1 MQSPDGNLWRAE
13 HSVETNAT
21 AQAIWKLFCDVPG
34 WKRWNAGI
42 EHIEIAGPFAAGTVF
57 YMRPPGQETL
67 TSRLVEV
74 RPNES
79 FVDETS
85 VGDLLVRVAHRIQ
98 PLRNGRTRVT
108 YSVEAI
114 GRCRLS
120 PLNSWRKITRFR
132 ALRAGLHPGLRPSAV
147 GTSLRR

>member
-1 MQSPDGNLWRAE
+1 MQVSEESLWRGE
-13 HSVETNAT
+13 HSIDTKAT
-21 AQAIWKLFCDVPG
+21 AQTIWKLFCDVPG

-42 EHIEIAGPFAAGTVF
+42 EQIEITGPFTAGTVF

-67 TSRLVEV
+67 TTRLVEV

-85 VGDLLVRVAHRIQ
+85 VGDLLVRVAHSIQ
-98 PLRNGRTRVT
+98 PLGNGRTRVI

-114 GRCRLS
+114 GPGAAEIGPLVSADFPDVLKSLS
-120 PLNSWRKITRFR
+120 
-132 ALRAGLHPGLRPSAV
+132 ALAESSEGAV
-147 GTSLRR
+147 